1 MGIFWLFYPPKTFK
15 EDILRW
21 LCCGYSAGI
30 IIIEKGDSQATAG
43 LQRAKI
49 RKKVQG
55 KRRSPQRLKSTS
67 FEIFS
72 NGMGGLRG
80 EEKISRIIDFT
91 L

>member
-15 EDILRW
+15 EDFLRW
-21 LCCGYSAGI
+21 LCCGCSAGI

-43 LQRAKI
+43 MQSAKI

-55 KRRSPQRLKSTS
+55 KRGSPQRLKSIS

-72 NGMGGLRG
+72 NGRDH
-80 EEKISRIIDFT
+80 KVA
-91 L
+91 